1 MTLEALLTVISQDD
15 LERFRRKYRYGI
27 HESLVGYIC
36 IEIRK
41 HNTILRI
48 IFALTTNVRRDV
60 APCAVSARS

>member
-1 MTLEALLTVISQDD
+1 MTLEALFTVISLED
-15 LERFRRKYRYGI
+15 LERFRWKYRSPRK
-27 HESLVGYIC
+27 SLVGYIC